1 MVPGRAGVMIRKF
14 LFALLLLLAF
24 VPPAAAQN
32 AGLVRVKLE
41 TAEGNILLDVDTKRA
56 PITANN
62 FLRYVDEKKLD
73 GTYFYRTAKT
83 KGVEG
88 RGFIQGGIRHNI
100 RRSLPPIAHEPTSK
114 TGIKHVSGTISMAR
128 TTPGSAMGDFF
139 IILND
144 MPSMDADPK
153 RPGDNVGYA
162 AFGKVASGMDTVRR
176 ILNAPTVKGAGS
188 GSMKDQFIAEPI
200 RIVKASRVK

>member
-1 MVPGRAGVMIRKF
+1 MIRRLF
-14 LFALLLLLAF
+14 LALLLMACAM
-24 VPPAAAQN
+24 PATAQK
-32 AGLVRVKLE
+32 AGLTRVKLE
-41 TAEGNILLDVDTKRA
+41 TAEGPIVLDVDTKRA
-56 PITANN
+56 PITAGN
-62 FLRYVDEKKLD
+62 FLRYVDQKKLD

-83 KGVEG
+83 KGAEG
-88 RGFIQGGIRHNI
+88 RGFVQGGIRHNI

-144 MPSMDADPK
+144 MPSMDADPARK
-153 RPGDNVGYA
+153 GDNVGYA
-162 AFGKVASGMDTVRR
+162 AFGHVVSGLDTVRR

-188 GSMKDQFIAEPI
+188 GAMKDQFIAAPI
-200 RIVKASRVK
+200 RIVTARRVN